1 MGIITKAPKTL
12 KTSKSKESKK
22 LKYTAPKI
30 AVEVSDNINRLMMRY
45 IQIGNELKDLEALVD
60 KLGDFILKLEAK
72 EDNNNPTKIT
82 PQEKKDLERARK
94 EMKERVARIIE
105 LKDESKQILDE
116 MEKEQRRLL
125 HPNEADSE

>member
-1 MGIITKAPKTL
+1 MK
-12 KTSKSKESKK
+12 
-22 LKYTAPKI
+22 
-30 AVEVSDNINRLMMRY
+30 Y

-105 LKDESKQILDE
+105 LKDQSKKILDE
-116 MEKEQRRLL
+116 MDKEQRKLL
-125 HPNEADSE
+125 NPNEADSE